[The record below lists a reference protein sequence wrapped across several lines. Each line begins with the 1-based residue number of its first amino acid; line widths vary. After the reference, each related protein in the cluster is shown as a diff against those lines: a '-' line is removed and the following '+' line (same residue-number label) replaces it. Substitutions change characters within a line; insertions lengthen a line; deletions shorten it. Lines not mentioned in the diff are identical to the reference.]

1 MLKMISNVIRGRGVK
16 APALF
21 ARPKALLGRLVRA
34 SGGYAL
40 MGAGVV
46 GAAVVIVSLLTFLAP
61 DSERPLIGRPIGAVE
76 AVQSVLPGVLEQ
88 VGDRV
93 VQAATLLDVDGES
106 IQDLGENMSTGLAAA
121 RSGSAN
127 AWAPTPGIPPAV
139 GTAPTT
145 PAPEGSSSSSPATD
159 EPSPPQTASEPSTLS
174 SGGGTGETSSPAP
187 PPAMEAL
194 SPITSEPTSPP
205 AVEEEPPPATEEP
218 LPATEEPPPVTE
230 EPTPPPTTEEPPPPP
245 DEPAPPT
252 VEQPPPVTDQ
262 PKA

>member
-1 MLKMISNVIRGRGVK
+1 MLKMISNVVRGRGVK

-61 DSERPLIGRPIGAVE
+61 DSDRPLIGRPIGAVG

-88 VGDRV
+88 VEDRV
-93 VQAATLLDVDGES
+93 VQAATLLGVDGES
-106 IQDLGENMSTGLAAA
+106 LQDLGENMSTGLAAA
-121 RSGSAN
+121 RSGIAN

-159 EPSPPQTASEPSTLS
+159 EPSPPQTASEPSIPST
-174 SGGGTGETSSPAP
+174 GGSAGETSSPAP
-187 PPAMEAL
+187 PAMEAP

-230 EPTPPPTTEEPPPPP
+230 EPSPPPTTEEPPPPP

>member
-1 MLKMISNVIRGRGVK
+1 MLKMISNVVRGRGEK

-34 SGGYAL
+34 SRGYAL

-46 GAAVVIVSLLTFLAP
+46 GAAVVVVSLLTFLAP
-61 DSERPLIGRPIGAVE
+61 DSDRPLIGRPIGAV
-76 AVQSVLPGVLEQ
+76 QSVLPGMLEQ
-88 VGDRV
+88 VEDGAI
-93 VQAATLLDVDGES
+93 QAATLLGVDKES
-106 IQDLGENMSTGLAAA
+106 IQNVGENMSAGLAAA
-121 RSGSAN
+121 RSGIST
-127 AWAPTPGIPPAV
+127 AWAPIPGIPPAA

-145 PAPEGSSSSSPATD
+145 PAPDGSSSSPATD
-159 EPSPPQTASEPSTLS
+159 ESSPPQTASEPSAPSS
-174 SGGGTGETSSPAP
+174 SGGGAGETLSPAS
-187 PPAMEAL
+187 PPATEAP

-218 LPATEEPPPVTE
+218 PPAVEEPS
-230 EPTPPPTTEEPPPPP
+230 PPPTTEEPPPPP

-252 VEQPPPVTDQ
+252 VQQPPPPVEQLPPATNQ

>member
-1 MLKMISNVIRGRGVK
+1 MLKMISNVVKGRGEK

-21 ARPKALLGRLVRA
+21 ARPKALLGRLARA
-34 SGGYAL
+34 SRGYAL

-61 DSERPLIGRPIGAVE
+61 DSDRPLIGRPIG

-88 VGDRV
+88 VENRV
-93 VQAATLLDVDGES
+93 AQATTLLGVDKES
-106 IQDLGENMSTGLAAA
+106 IQNVGENMSVGLAAA
-121 RSGSAN
+121 RTGIST
-127 AWAPTPGIPPAV
+127 AWAPIPGIPPAAS
-139 GTAPTT
+139 TAPTT
-145 PAPEGSSSSSPATD
+145 PAPDGSSSSSPATD
-159 EPSPPQTASEPSTLS
+159 ESSPPQTASEPSAPST
-174 SGGGTGETSSPAP
+174 SGGGAGETSSPAS
-187 PPAMEAL
+187 PPATEAS

-218 LPATEEPPPVTE
+218 PPATEEPPPVVE
-230 EPTPPPTTEEPPPPP
+230 EPSPPPTTEEPPFPP

-252 VEQPPPVTDQ
+252 VEQPPPATNQ

>member
-1 MLKMISNVIRGRGVK
+1 MLKMISNVVRGRGEK

-21 ARPKALLGRLVRA
+21 ARPKALLGRLARA

-61 DSERPLIGRPIGAVE
+61 DSDRPLIGRPIGAVG

-88 VGDRV
+88 VEDRV
-93 VQAATLLDVDGES
+93 VQAATLLGVDGES
-106 IQDLGENMSTGLAAA
+106 LQDLGENMSTGLAAA
-121 RSGSAN
+121 RSGIAN

-159 EPSPPQTASEPSTLS
+159 ESSPAQTASEPSTPSS
-174 SGGGTGETSSPAP
+174 SGGSAGETSSPAP
-187 PPAMEAL
+187 PPATEAP
-194 SPITSEPTSPP
+194 SPTTSEPTSPP
-205 AVEEEPPPATEEP
+205 AAEEEPPPATEEP
-218 LPATEEPPPVTE
+218 PPAMEEPS
-230 EPTPPPTTEEPPPPP
+230 PPPTTEEPPPPT
-245 DEPAPPT
+245 DEPAPPM
-252 VEQPPPVTDQ
+252 VEEPPPATDQ

>member
-1 MLKMISNVIRGRGVK
+1 MLKMISNVVRGRGVK

-61 DSERPLIGRPIGAVE
+61 DSDRPLIGRPIGAVG

-88 VGDRV
+88 VEDRV
-93 VQAATLLDVDGES
+93 VQAATLLSVDGES
-106 IQDLGENMSTGLAAA
+106 LQDLGENMSTGLAAA
-121 RSGSAN
+121 RSGIAN

-159 EPSPPQTASEPSTLS
+159 EPSPPQTASEPSIPST
-174 SGGGTGETSSPAP
+174 GGSAGETSSPAP
-187 PPAMEAL
+187 PAMEAP

-230 EPTPPPTTEEPPPPP
+230 EPSPPPTTEEPPPPP

>member
-1 MLKMISNVIRGRGVK
+1 MLKMISNVVRGRGVK

-21 ARPKALLGRLVRA
+21 ARPKALLGRLARA

-61 DSERPLIGRPIGAVE
+61 DSDRPLIGRPIGAVG
-76 AVQSVLPGVLEQ
+76 AVESVLPGVLEQ
-88 VGDRV
+88 VEDRV
-93 VQAATLLDVDGES
+93 VQAATLLGVDGES
-106 IQDLGENMSTGLAAA
+106 LQDLGENMSTGLAAA
-121 RSGSAN
+121 RSGIAN
-127 AWAPTPGIPPAV
+127 AWAPPPGIPPAV

-159 EPSPPQTASEPSTLS
+159 EPSPPQTASEPSIPST
-174 SGGGTGETSSPAP
+174 GGGAGETSSPA

-218 LPATEEPPPVTE
+218 LPATEEPS
-230 EPTPPPTTEEPPPPP
+230 PPPTTEEPPPPP
-245 DEPAPPT
+245 DEPAPPTDEPAPPT

>member
-1 MLKMISNVIRGRGVK
+1 MLKMISNVVRGRGEK

-21 ARPKALLGRLVRA
+21 ARPKALLRRLARA
-34 SGGYAL
+34 SRGYAL

-46 GAAVVIVSLLTFLAP
+46 GAAVVVVSLLTFLAP
-61 DSERPLIGRPIGAVE
+61 DSDRPLIGRPIG

-88 VGDRV
+88 VEDRV
-93 VQAATLLDVDGES
+93 VQAATLLGVDKES
-106 IQDLGENMSTGLAAA
+106 IQNVGENMSAGLAAA
-121 RSGSAN
+121 RTGIST
-127 AWAPTPGIPPAV
+127 AWAPIPGIPPAA

-145 PAPEGSSSSSPATD
+145 PAPDGSSSSPATD
-159 EPSPPQTASEPSTLS
+159 ESSPPQTASEPSAPST
-174 SGGGTGETSSPAP
+174 SGGGAGETSSPAS
-187 PPAMEAL
+187 PPATEAP

-218 LPATEEPPPVTE
+218 PPAVEEPS
-230 EPTPPPTTEEPPPPP
+230 PPPTTEEPPPPP

-252 VEQPPPVTDQ
+252 VEQPPPATNQ